1 MYALQIRAEC
11 KPATSIAY
19 EDMGSNFNM
28 TAMMDDSC
36 SSYSVI
42 HPLTNSSSLS
52 WDYNF
57 LPVEPSCI
65 AAINTSAPKPPSNL
79 NQTQYPVAA
88 LFRLNQTAMSAAFCY
103 VTYKMYKVTAEL
115 DLRSGRIV
123 PQVWDASLI
132 HGYWFGQDYVF
143 PPTGFVRRFGY

>member
-1 MYALQIRAEC
+1 MYALQIQAEC
-11 KPATSIAY
+11 KPAASITY
-19 EDMGSNFNM
+19 ENLGSDYNM

-36 SSYSVI
+36 SSSVTN
-42 HPLTNSSSLS
+42 PLTKSNSLG
-52 WDYNF
+52 WHYNF
-57 LPVEPSCI
+57 RPVEPSCI
-65 AAINTSAPKPPSNL
+65 AAINASAPKPPANL

-88 LFRLNQTAMSAAFCY
+88 LFHLNETVMSAAFCY

-115 DLRSGRIV
+115 DLLSGRIV

-143 PPTGFVRRFGY
+143 PPTGFVHRFWY